1 MIINSEELIGILN
14 SAIIEYNNQ
23 FYKEEDKEK
32 QIPCIDDNG
41 EISEEN
47 LSKIK
52 RLSLVINTRY
62 LTEEEISIFNQELQT
77 VLGKMNLQVFMINVL
92 SKKSPINF
100 NIDFLNA
107 LNENIE
113 NLQLRGID
121 LSDKEPEIFS
131 KFKNLKYLAVEK
143 CNIANPNI
151 ISDLDGNVLVSIKS
165 NQIDPRYY
173 EMMVKLLIKH
183 NGQIETSDNKLEN
196 IAKAYAMKKID
207 IQTYLDTMSDVDYEK
222 IEGLSIS
229 IDDSF
234 MPSDDKLE
242 EIIGILN
249 NMRGV
254 TLVTSINNFLRI
266 SNVQKLTIPSKI
278 IISGANEL
286 STQIMDEYP
295 NIESVEIQDNQNST
309 MLQAEPYKRDEYIL
323 VRKRIDEIIS
333 KIQIPGESTK
343 DREKMIFS
351 QIYRKLAEQIE
362 YDYYAISEE
371 GKKDTKLEITCR
383 NLYGGLVKG
392 KCVCAGY
399 ADILRN
405 VLACCGIEAK
415 FARGGIDIDGGA
427 RYDLK
432 DPCGH
437 AWNMVTLDGKDYW
450 TDLTWDRA
458 SIIAKRY
465 PLEFCLKSTKDFGHK
480 GFKVCNISEAEKNK
494 CTESLSIEEQVEL
507 FTGEKGHEVAENE
520 SNISYLSS
528 MVMCSAENRNKSI
541 TNKKYINSII
551 KISCSNKRRR

>member
-371 GKKDTKLEITCR
+371 GKKDTKLVLDFAIQDFF
-383 NLYGGLVKG
+383 
-392 KCVCAGY
+392 GY
-399 ADILRN
+399 DI
-405 VLACCGIEAK
+405 
-415 FARGGIDIDGGA
+415 
-427 RYDLK
+427 
-432 DPCGH
+432 
-437 AWNMVTLDGKDYW
+437 M
-450 TDLTWDRA
+450 
-458 SIIAKRY
+458 
-465 PLEFCLKSTKDFGHK
+465 
-480 GFKVCNISEAEKNK
+480 
-494 CTESLSIEEQVEL
+494 
-507 FTGEKGHEVAENE
+507 
-520 SNISYLSS
+520 
-528 MVMCSAENRNKSI
+528 
-541 TNKKYINSII
+541 
-551 KISCSNKRRR
+551 